1 MRFGPLWNGLAGG
14 KRSVMGQTVRSRET
28 DRMLAMIGEG
38 FITDQAGLGL
48 ARLAALRIS
57 GLDRRISTFA
67 SIGSALAHLT
77 PGLSARTG
85 PLPPCD
91 KGGRCRPAVRRR
103 D

>member
-1 MRFGPLWNGLAGG
+1 MRFWPVVEWSRWRQTQRNGP
-14 KRSVMGQTVRSRET
+14 
-28 DRMLAMIGEG
+28 DR
-38 FITDQAGLGL
+38 

-91 KGGRCRPAVRRR
+91 KGAVAALR
-103 D
+103 